1 MKKSIRE
8 QRKEL
13 STISMMK
20 EYTSYVKLER
30 KIVDSEERLKK
41 VQNEN
46 AMKKT
51 ILKYGLSYGLNA
63 LFTFVLI
70 CISIYH
76 RRTPIITF
84 REDYNFT
91 PFTGLMSFP
100 TSVSNAVSVPF
111 WIFASSFVMRSFAGY
126 VK

>member
-1 MKKSIRE
+1 
-8 QRKEL
+8 
-13 STISMMK
+13 MMK
-20 EYTSYVKLER
+20 EYTSYVRLER
-30 KIVDSEERLKK
+30 KIVESEERLKK
-41 VQNEN
+41 VQSEN

-51 ILKYGLSYGLNA
+51 ILKYGLAYGLNA
-63 LFTFVLI
+63 LFTVVLI

-100 TSVSNAVSVPF
+100 TGVSNAVSVPF